1 MVKVVV
7 PATTANLGPGF
18 DCLGAAL
25 SLYARFSFELRPE
38 GLMITGC
45 EQKEAD
51 ENNLVYRAYL
61 HTLQSYGLKPSGLTL
76 QIDSDIPPARG
87 LGSSAACIAGGI
99 LGACALHRLDLDQ
112 EEIFALAAAL
122 EGHPDNAAPAVYGGL
137 RVSIQEDGKPYS
149 LPAAIHPGLRFL
161 ALVPDFEL
169 KTSAARA
176 ALKAFVTRED
186 AVYNLSHAAFLL
198 KALETGDPE
207 MIRLACRDRLHQ
219 PARFGLIPGGLALK
233 EQAEQAGAAACC
245 LSGAGP
251 TLMCLY
257 TKPSFPDTIV
267 PIIKADFPQITA
279 LPLKLCKRGAA
290 IERNNEK

>member
-38 GLMITGC
+38 GLEITGG
-45 EQKEAD
+45 EQKEAN

-61 HTLQSYGLKPSGLTL
+61 HTLQSCGLKPSGLML

-87 LGSSAACIAGGI
+87 LGSSAACITGGI
-99 LGACALHRLDLDQ
+99 LGACALHHLDMDQ
-112 EEIFALAAAL
+112 EEVFALAAAL

-137 RVSIQEDGKPYS
+137 RVSIQEGGKPYS
-149 LPAAIHPGLRFL
+149 LPAALHPGLRFL

-169 KTSAARA
+169 KTAAARA
-176 ALKAFVTRED
+176 ALKAYVTRED
-186 AVYNLSHAAFLL
+186 AVYNLSHTAFLI
-198 KALETGDPE
+198 KALEEGDPE
-207 MIRLACRDRLHQ
+207 RIRLACRDRLHQ
-219 PARFGLIPGGLALK
+219 PARFGLIPGSLALK
-233 EQAEQAGAAACC
+233 EQMEQAGAAACC

-267 PIIKADFPQITA
+267 PIIKADFPRFTA
-279 LPLKLCKRGAA
+279 LPLKLCEKGAA
-290 IERNNEK
+290 IERNNKK